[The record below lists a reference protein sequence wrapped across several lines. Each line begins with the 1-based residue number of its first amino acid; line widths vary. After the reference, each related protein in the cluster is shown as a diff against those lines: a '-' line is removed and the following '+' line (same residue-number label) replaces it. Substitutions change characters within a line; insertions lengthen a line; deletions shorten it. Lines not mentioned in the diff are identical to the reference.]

1 MHYLYAGVGLCT
13 GMVREGNIGSS
24 QKYDYTLLG
33 DSVNSAA
40 RLEGVTRKV
49 DSLIVFDDSL
59 LKGMENNPSALRK
72 LGLYQAKGKAENM
85 YVYSVDY
92 SYTRRKVSLG
102 DLKSAIQAF
111 KTKSSAA

>member
-1 MHYLYAGVGLCT
+1 VQYLYAGVGLCT
-13 GMVREGNIGSS
+13 GMVREGNIGSAL
-24 QKYDYTLLG
+24 KYDYTLLG

-40 RLEGVTRKV
+40 RLESVTRKV

-59 LKGMENNPSALRK
+59 LKGMENEPSALRK

-92 SYTRRKVSLG
+92 SYTRRKLSLA
-102 DLKSAIQAF
+102 DLKTAIQAL
-111 KTKSSAA
+111 KTKLPAA